1 MNIIK
6 RIFNRN
12 HEERANPMPIGSD
25 GFWFGMGMGSS
36 VAGVEVNAQSALFA
50 DAVWA
55 CVSVIADAIAGLPVH
70 IKNVDTGDKA
80 KAHPIARL
88 LRNEPNPEMTAASFR
103 TALMVNLLLHG
114 AAYAFVERV
123 GGQAVGLYPLQSAN
137 TYPARQNSK
146 LQYVTLIDGKQH
158 VLRPEQVIAI
168 TGLTFDGITGLS
180 PVRYAAKQIGLSLV
194 ASTFAE
200 KAFASGGNLGGL
212 IETPPITP
220 EAQSSFLESW
230 RRNHAGIDNA
240 LKVAALPTG
249 WKFTP
254 TSTTPDKA
262 QLLDTRIHQ
271 VRVIARIFKVP
282 LHMIGDLERATF
294 SNIEHQAIEF
304 QQRTIL
310 PHINRL
316 EQELTR
322 KLLRDDEQDT
332 LAVSFNLDSLLR
344 ADTKSRYEAHNMGLQ
359 GGWLTRNEVR
369 RMEDLPP
376 IDDGDTPLVPLN
388 MGPASATGGGDPATK
403 AKRDAA
409 GPEAVQAV
417 IQDATARLRT
427 KEVNALTRAMKK
439 HGSDQAAVAAWIN
452 DFYADHETLA
462 TRTLAPAASLTHADP
477 ATMAAAHCDE
487 SRQAITTAI
496 ETNTL
501 NELIAAWQDNNPGQT
516 AGANLNKKA
525 A

>member
-6 RIFNRN
+6 RIFNRPN
-12 HEERANPMPIGSD
+12 EQRATPMPTGSD
-25 GFWFGMGMGSS
+25 GFWLGMGSS
-36 VAGVEVNAQSALFA
+36 VAGVEVNAQTALFA

-55 CVSVIADAIAGLPVH
+55 CVAVITDAIAGLPVH
-70 IKNVDTGDKA
+70 IKNVDTGEKV
-80 KAHPIARL
+80 KAHSIARL

-123 GGQAVGLYPLQSAN
+123 GGQPVGLYPLQSAN
-137 TYPARQNSK
+137 TYPARQNGK
-146 LQYVTLIDGKQH
+146 LQYVTIIDGKQH

-212 IETPPITP
+212 IETPPITA

-304 QQRTIL
+304 QQRTIT
-310 PHINRL
+310 PHIIRL
-316 EQELTR
+316 EQELSR

-344 ADTKSRYEAHNMGLQ
+344 ADTKARYEAHNLGLQ

-388 MGPASATGGGDPATK
+388 MGPASATGGGNPDTK
-403 AKRDAA
+403 TKRDAHD
-409 GPEAVQAV
+409 PTAVQAV
-417 IQDATARLRT
+417 IQDATARLRV
-427 KEVNALTRAMKK
+427 KEVNALTRAIKK
-439 HGSDQAAVAAWIN
+439 HGQDQAAIIEWVES
-452 DFYADHETLA
+452 FYADHQELA
-462 TRTLAPAASLTHADP
+462 TRTLTPAASLTHADP
-477 ATMAAAHCDE
+477 ATMAATHCNE
-487 SRQAITTAI
+487 ARRAISNAI
-496 ETNTL
+496 ESDTL
-501 NELIAAWQDNNPGQT
+501 NDLIATWQNNNPGKP
-516 AGANLNKKA
+516 AEANNTMKA